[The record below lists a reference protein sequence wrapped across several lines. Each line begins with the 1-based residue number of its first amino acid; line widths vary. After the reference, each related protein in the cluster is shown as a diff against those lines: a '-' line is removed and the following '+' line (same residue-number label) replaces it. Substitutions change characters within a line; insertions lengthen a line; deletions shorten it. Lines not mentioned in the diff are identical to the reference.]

1 MGVKYSTVKR
11 LKATLREMENI
22 SRGPTF
28 GEFVPI
34 LSILTERPM
43 QDVKVARLQSA
54 RVQIP
59 LSPPLLIVMYCMR
72 VSLRTVKIF
81 LAQY

>member
-11 LKATLREMENI
+11 LKATLREIENI
-22 SRGPTF
+22 SRRPTF
-28 GEFVPI
+28 GDFVT
-34 LSILTERPM
+34 ILTEGSM

-59 LSPPLLIVMYCMR
+59 LSPLY
-72 VSLRTVKIF
+72 
-81 LAQY
+81 